1 MKKFRTA
8 EVLQNLS
15 HLQEKSQLQQLVL
28 ALTTKECTRLLKTPI
43 KQYRPPPNF
52 PWQSWN
58 CHQWVGDALENLR
71 VELCLP
77 AEVIRAALDAMA
89 NAIVEAKD

>member
-1 MKKFRTA
+1 MYEAIKNT
-8 EVLQNLS
+8 
-15 HLQEKSQLQQLVL
+15 HLNNTGLPL
-28 ALTTKECTRLLKTPI
+28 
-43 KQYRPPPNF
+43 NF

-77 AEVIRAALDAMA
+77 AEVIRAALDAMV